1 MEIIDT
7 HIHLWDL
14 GRLTYSWLQ
23 AVDPAEAAVLG
34 NYDAVRKNYLVEDYL
49 QEIRNSGVTK
59 AVHVQ
64 AAVGHPDPVEET
76 AWLQAIA
83 DARGLPQAI
92 IGFCNLCEGS
102 VDAVLDGH
110 QQYANFRGIRML
122 GTRGKLLDGRFLEGF
137 SRVAK
142 RGLVYDLEA
151 SLGDYRAAAKLAR
164 RFPNT
169 SIVLEHTGMPM
180 ERTAEYFQAWRTELS
195 AFAAVDNVVCKISGL
210 GMTDHK
216 WTVASIRPWV
226 EVCIELFGV
235 KRCMFGTNWPVDSL
249 YGTFEA
255 VVSAFREIVHRL
267 SEDERRQI
275 LCGTAEATYRI

>member
-110 QQYANFRGIRML
+110 QQYAYFRGI
-122 GTRGKLLDGRFLEGF
+122 
-137 SRVAK
+137 
-142 RGLVYDLEA
+142 
-151 SLGDYRAAAKLAR
+151 
-164 RFPNT
+164 
-169 SIVLEHTGMPM
+169 
-180 ERTAEYFQAWRTELS
+180 
-195 AFAAVDNVVCKISGL
+195 
-210 GMTDHK
+210 
-216 WTVASIRPWV
+216 
-226 EVCIELFGV
+226 
-235 KRCMFGTNWPVDSL
+235 
-249 YGTFEA
+249 
-255 VVSAFREIVHRL
+255 
-267 SEDERRQI
+267 
-275 LCGTAEATYRI
+275 